1 MWRHLPLPRPSL
13 ASPQP
18 WAGRAQSLLICRWC
32 WCSPRAYTWPA
43 SRTVVSSPIAFHDQ
57 ICVSSTNLSSE
68 FQNCVGTIYHMTL
81 DRCPMGTWT
90 QHAPTTSPPINS
102 FASVFLTHPHTQ
114 TGNQHQPTSNPQ
126 SIQLPIT
133 VYPFHL
139 RNVSF
144 VCPPHSLSPD
154 TTIVQ
159 AHITHWDNYTSCV
172 LAFPASRLSPPLCG
186 LHTAVTVMS

>member
-1 MWRHLPLPRPSL
+1 
-13 ASPQP
+13 
-18 WAGRAQSLLICRWC
+18 
-32 WCSPRAYTWPA
+32 
-43 SRTVVSSPIAFHDQ
+43 
-57 ICVSSTNLSSE
+57 
-68 FQNCVGTIYHMTL
+68 MTL
-81 DRCPMGTWT
+81 DRCSMGTWT

-102 FASVFLTHPHTQ
+102 FASVFPTHPHTQ
-114 TGNQHQPTSNPQ
+114 TRNQHQPTSNPQ

-133 VYPFHL
+133 VSPFHL

-172 LAFPASRLSPPLCG
+172 PAFSCLQALPTPVRPPHCSHSDVLKHSLGHRACMLKDLAYWINSRG
-186 LHTAVTVMS
+186 AKT